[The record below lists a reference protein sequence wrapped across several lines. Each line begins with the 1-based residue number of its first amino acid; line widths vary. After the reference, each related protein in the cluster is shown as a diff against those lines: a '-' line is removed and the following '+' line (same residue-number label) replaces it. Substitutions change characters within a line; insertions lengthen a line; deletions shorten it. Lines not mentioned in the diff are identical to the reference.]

1 MLGAFSRLTRPSF
14 VSGFGALLQKGRPFG
29 DKSLVANMGN
39 WKGVGALR
47 KREVAIVLGYG
58 RV

>member
-1 MLGAFSRLTRPSF
+1 MLNAFTRLTRPFF
-14 VSGFGALLQKGRPFG
+14 VSGIDALFQKKRPFG
-29 DKSLVANMGN
+29 DKSFVVNMGN